1 MYAPARA
8 SSVGLTVRD
17 AFGFHAPH
25 NTLGAAVGRF
35 GPPTPDPGATAT
47 EDHTT
52 LYVGIGLGVLAVAG
66 VAIYLATQKKGRRR
80 R

>member
-35 GPPTPDPGATAT
+35 GPPPDEPPTT
-47 EDHTT
+47 ENHTT
-52 LYVGIGLGVLAVAG
+52 LYVGIGLGVLAVG
-66 VAIYLATQKKGRRR
+66 GLAIYLATQKKGRRR